1 MGNYSVRQELL
12 FIPAQLK
19 YLDHIQHA
27 YKCQYCNQRNP
38 SNKIIK
44 AAVPK
49 ALFNPGLGLA
59 SLIAHTLYPKYELK
73 IQTVGMKARKDFT
86 IFIAQARDV
95 TTVVITVLIVIQL
108 VKPFHIIR
116 DALDK
121 QNGRKKLK

>member
-1 MGNYSVRQELL
+1 M
-12 FIPAQLK
+12 
-19 YLDHIQHA
+19 
-27 YKCQYCNQRNP
+27 
-38 SNKIIK
+38 
-44 AAVPK
+44 PK